1 MPQHSGLDA
10 RRADG
15 RGDGPMRR
23 VAGAIL
29 LALLAVGCVHQA
41 PGLPK
46 GRPAPAINTDRP
58 GTLTR

>member
-1 MPQHSGLDA
+1 
-10 RRADG
+10 
-15 RGDGPMRR
+15 MRR